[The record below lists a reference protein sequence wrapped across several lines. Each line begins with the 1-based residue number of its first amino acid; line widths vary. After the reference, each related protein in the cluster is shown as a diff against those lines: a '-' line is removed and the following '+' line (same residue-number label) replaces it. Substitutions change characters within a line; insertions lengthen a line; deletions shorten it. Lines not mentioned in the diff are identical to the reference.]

1 MIRSSRDNLP
11 ISVVMPVYNCE
22 KYIAYSIESILS
34 QSFKAFELIIVDDG
48 SSDNSMSII
57 QSYKDKRIRIIT
69 NPNNIGLT
77 KSLNKAINCSKGEYI
92 ARMDADDISLV
103 DRLEK
108 QSDFMEDNPKVAVLG
123 GGYQEIDSDGRLI
136 NYVFKPPVDKETI
149 EHQLLFKKPFANPIV
164 HSTAIIRRT
173 ALEDVGRYRVPFQ
186 AAQDYDLWLR
196 ISEKFEIQNMDEIL
210 IYYRYHPDSIFNKSV
225 FESTIFPLVA
235 RASAQM
241 RRRGLKD
248 PVNNEVG
255 LTSEVLMELGLTRG
269 IVHKYTAKGYFL
281 RSMIMLGKGEVD
293 KAISILHD
301 YKRSRFFNSKTL
313 GISFYYLRLLI
324 LIVLKHRDPI
334 SLFSL
339 LSRSHNKDLHLFTEP
354 KEGKI
359 EA

>member
-22 KYIAYSIESILS
+22 KYLSYSIESILS

-48 SSDNSMSII
+48 SSDNSMKII
-57 QSYKDKRIRIIT
+57 QSYKDKRVKVID
-69 NPNNIGLT
+69 NQKNIGVT
-77 KSLNKAINCSKGEYI
+77 KSLNRAIHYSKGQYI

-108 QSDFMEDNPKVAVLG
+108 QFNFMENNPKVAVLG
-123 GGYQEIDSDGRLI
+123 GGYQEIDSDGRLV
-136 NYVFKPPVDKETI
+136 NYIFKPPVDKRTI

-164 HSTAIIRRT
+164 HPTAIIRRT
-173 ALEDVGRYRVPFQ
+173 ALEDIGGYRVLFQ
-186 AAQDYDLWLR
+186 TAQDYDLWLR
-196 ISEKFEIQNMDEIL
+196 TSEKYIIQNLDEIL
-210 IYYRYHPDSIFNKSV
+210 IYYRFHPDSIFNKSV
-225 FESTIFPLVA
+225 FENTIFPMAA
-235 RASAQM
+235 RASARM
-241 RRRGLKD
+241 RRKGLKD
-248 PVNNEVG
+248 PVNNEAS
-255 LTSEVLMELGLTRG
+255 LTSKVLMTLGLTRDM
-269 IVHKYTAKGYFL
+269 IHKYTAKGYFL
-281 RSMIMLGKGEVD
+281 RSRIMLGKGEVD

-301 YKRSRFFNSKTL
+301 YKRSRFFSSKTL

-324 LIVLKHRDPI
+324 LIALRHRDPI

-339 LSRSHNKDLHLFTEP
+339 LSRSHNKDMHLFTEP